1 VVYNAGTAAQRRRS
15 LSGSRRCS
23 SASSVPFRRSSHR
36 SSLGLDRFLDVLN
49 DNIDEAA
56 SSGHAM
62 TRLSTLVL
70 SVLSEA
76 RRPAEVATLRKLLA
90 ENTTRSHAEFFL
102 RYTVVNHLVL
112 QLQSPNSAR
121 VFGNVCPCL
130 VESSSQFLRKMDT
143 QVPVTKQRYSCPAFS
158 NFGITL

>member
-1 VVYNAGTAAQRRRS
+1 MHIPVSELVSCAFFYNPYKNTMP
-15 LSGSRRCS
+15 LLIL
-23 SASSVPFRRSSHR
+23 
-36 SSLGLDRFLDVLN
+36 LGLQSVH
-49 DNIDEAA
+49 NIDIHFTAA
-56 SSGHAM
+56 SSGHGM
-62 TRLSTLVL
+62 SRLSSLVI

-76 RRPAEVATLRKLLA
+76 RRPAEVTTLRKLLT

-130 VESSSQFLRKMDT
+130 VESSSQFLQKMDT